1 MKYTIKVNEVNK
13 ESNIKTMATVVFDD
27 SFKVG
32 SIAVVER
39 NDGELFVAMPQFRSS
54 SKDKYGNDVYKSV
67 CNPIT
72 KEFRQELFDNILDT
86 YQSEQKERTLE
97 TRDGKALQFKVSVVP
112 FERAGSNM
120 KGIGRIYFNDCF
132 VVNNVSILQG
142 KEDLFVSMPSYKTK
156 QTDEQGKAV
165 YQDVCYPVTKE
176 FREVLYGEMIDAYH
190 TAMDRTAS
198 KGDDFMV
205 PEDTELPIMEQGAR
219 QDKIASHSKKRYSL
233 PWGSGYRFQSF
244 MQFYPLIII
253 DWTNIKSCSNYIDT
267 MYAKIHQGSNII
279 MH

>member
-97 TRDGKALQFKVSVVP
+97 TRDGKALQLKVSVVP

-219 QDKIASHSKKRYSL
+219 
-233 PWGSGYRFQSF
+233 
-244 MQFYPLIII
+244 
-253 DWTNIKSCSNYIDT
+253 
-267 MYAKIHQGSNII
+267 
-279 MH
+279 